1 MRSRTVIRSACY
13 PIAQG
18 DTPQG
23 KTLFQPKSPKVL
35 NNAGRLTKELNNTA
49 LHIYYHILPGKL
61 MTLILEFMFFW
72 SAPKKNHVNNSWVNM
87 VTLPANALHIVRP
100 SKFSGPIKHR
110 RAAHCAQ
117 WQHAS
122 RRKKNAAEREGD
134 AKNQAKWTPILL
146 SFHHD
151 VSRDT
156 CIGSHLCLF
165 SGSYQ
170 PCKKKTSGGCGVL
183 PCSRPLL
190 TSTKAQKW
198 LLR

>member
-1 MRSRTVIRSACY
+1 MILRKE
-13 PIAQG
+13 
-18 DTPQG
+18 

-35 NNAGRLTKELNNTA
+35 NNAGRLTKEPNNTT
-49 LHIYYHILPGKL
+49 LHWYYHIPAGKL

-72 SAPKKNHVNNSWVNM
+72 SAPKKIHVNNSWVNM

-122 RRKKNAAEREGD
+122 RRKKIAAEREGD
-134 AKNQAKWTPILL
+134 AKNPAKWTPIL

-151 VSRDT
+151 ESRGT
-156 CIGSHLCLF
+156 CIGSHLCFF
-165 SGSYQ
+165 SDPTSLAR
-170 PCKKKTSGGCGVL
+170 KKTLVAVVSCLVPG
-183 PCSRPLL
+183 PCSLQPKHKNGCSNDKTVSAL
-190 TSTKAQKW
+190 KQGAI
-198 LLR
+198 